1 MTNKERLRV
10 NLEVI
15 YSINNF
21 YGVKKELSKTMDG
34 RFFIVSIDM
43 KTGREI
49 ARKEIEEFPARGLYK
64 FLVAKT
70 EKRKE
75 AKFV

>member
-1 MTNKERLRV
+1 MYSRIV

-21 YGVKKELSKTMDG
+21 YGVKKELSKTMNG
-34 RFFIVSIDM
+34 RFFIVSIDV

-49 ARKEIEEFPARGLYK
+49 SRKEIEELQARGLYK
-64 FLVAKT
+64 FLVVKT
-70 EKRKE
+70 LKQKGG
-75 AKFV
+75 KVCID